1 VTSGGADALK
11 AAIRR
16 SLLLIVALTVLG
28 IVAVNVFKQL
38 QGASYEATAKV
49 LTSATPLSSI
59 ITGTEPSF
67 VDPERAQQAELA
79 IADSNQIYQRAAR
92 QTGQRYGDAAELEA
106 ATEVRGDP
114 TTDLITFVATD
125 PVADHAVKIANGVA
139 RAYIGFKQDVST
151 ARIDR
156 TIESLS
162 SRVDDLPPNSSEQA
176 NLQEQIARLEV
187 LRDAHR
193 EADLVEPAASAE
205 QTSPAPVRDSA
216 IGLSIGLVIA
226 LLCVAGRELIDTTI
240 RSETEVEEILSAP
253 VLASVRPLP
262 RRTRMVSF
270 GRHEPVFADTYAL
283 LAAQLLHE
291 LDGDNNVLAVT
302 SSIAEEG
309 KTTTTANLGV
319 ALARRGVRVVIA
331 DFDFRRPAMSGL
343 FGISKP
349 PQGALQVMSRTASL
363 DEVLWSISLEGA
375 RPAASLSSAEAG
387 DRSARRST
395 GDQDQTLG
403 SLEVLPAGGT
413 IPSRDFPHRSR
424 LASVVD
430 ELRGRADVVVLDTPP
445 ALLTL
450 EIAELSELIDSVLVV
465 VRQGRATKRNLQS
478 LARQARGW
486 STELVGAVLTDA
498 PADHARGY
506 YGGT

>member
-1 VTSGGADALK
+1 
-11 AAIRR
+11 
-16 SLLLIVALTVLG
+16 
-28 IVAVNVFKQL
+28 
-38 QGASYEATAKV
+38 
-49 LTSATPLSSI
+49 
-59 ITGTEPSF
+59 
-67 VDPERAQQAELA
+67 
-79 IADSNQIYQRAAR
+79 
-92 QTGQRYGDAAELEA
+92 
-106 ATEVRGDP
+106 
-114 TTDLITFVATD
+114 
-125 PVADHAVKIANGVA
+125 
-139 RAYIGFKQDVST
+139 
-151 ARIDR
+151 
-156 TIESLS
+156 
-162 SRVDDLPPNSSEQA
+162 
-176 NLQEQIARLEV
+176 
-187 LRDAHR
+187 
-193 EADLVEPAASAE
+193 
-205 QTSPAPVRDSA
+205 
-216 IGLSIGLVIA
+216 VIA

-302 SSIAEEG
+302 SSVAEEG

-319 ALARRGVRVVIA
+319 ALARRGARVIIA

-349 PQGALQVMSRTASL
+349 PQGALQVMSKAATL

-375 RPAASLSSAEAG
+375 RPAASLSSAENG
-387 DRSARRST
+387 GRSARRSR

-450 EIAELSELIDSVLVV
+450 EIAELSELIDAVLVV

-486 STELVGAVLTDA
+486 STDLVGAVLTDA

-506 YGGT
+506 YGGP